1 MPKTNGAAAF
11 LHLLVDEGVTH
22 LFGNPGTTELPIM
35 AALPG
40 FPQLQYI
47 LGLQEAVV
55 VAMADAYARASGRLA
70 AVNLHV
76 APGLGNAMGALYG
89 AHFAGAPIIVTAG
102 QQDQGHGLL
111 EPILSGNLVQMAQPV
126 CKWSVE
132 VTRTV
137 DLPRV
142 LRRAAKIA
150 LSPPTGPVFIS
161 LPADVLAGEADVDF
175 GTRVRVDSRNRPATQ
190 ALEQL
195 AAMLMAAN
203 NPVMIVGQE
212 VSARDAFAE
221 AAALAELAGIA
232 VYQQTMPSS
241 AQFAS
246 EHPAHLGPLGRNQK
260 RVRAALEPYDFIFC
274 AGADLLRMSLAS
286 DIDPLPPGIPV
297 AHLSERAWELGKNYR
312 TDLALLGD
320 VKESLAALLQ
330 LVRARIAVQP
340 VFAAR
345 AAQRLAAIRERNW
358 SSRRDRAAIEV
369 QAAAATVPIDPR
381 YFAYRFAQAL
391 PRDAVVVEEAAT
403 TMESLLGFIAM
414 RDRAGYFGLSSGALG
429 FGIPWAVGVSL
440 ALPGRPVAAAIGDGS
455 AMYALPALWT
465 AANLKLP
472 ITFVIVNNR
481 GYRVLKERLAPWEG
495 RQVFTGM
502 NLHEPAI
509 DFVGLAQSLG
519 VPSVRVTAPGD
530 LDAALRAGFA
540 RGTPNLIEVRVADGY
555 GN

>member
-1 MPKTNGAAAF
+1 MAKINGAAA
-11 LHLLVDEGVTH
+11 LLQLLVDEGVTH

-40 FPQLQYI
+40 FPQLKYV

-55 VAMADAYARASGRLA
+55 VAMADAYARASGRLTA
-70 AVNLHV
+70 ANLHV

-89 AHFAGAPIIVTAG
+89 ANFAGAPIIVTAG

-126 CKWSVE
+126 CKWAVE

-142 LRRAAKIA
+142 LRRAAKVA

-161 LPADVLAGEADVDF
+161 LPSDVLAAQAEIEF
-175 GTRVRVDSRNRPATQ
+175 GTRVRVDSRNRPSAQ

-195 AAMLMAAN
+195 AAMLMAAH

-232 VYQQTMPSS
+232 VYQQTMPSC
-241 AQFAS
+241 AQFES

-286 DIDPLPPGIPV
+286 DVDPLPPGMAV

-320 VKESLAALLQ
+320 VKESLAALLPV
-330 LVRARIAVQP
+330 LRARIAADAG
-340 VFAAR
+340 FAAR
-345 AAQRLAAIRERNW
+345 AAQRLAALGERNW
-358 SSRRDRAAIEV
+358 SRRRAQAVVEA
-369 QAAAATVPIDPR
+369 QAAAVASPIDPR
-381 YFAYRFAQAL
+381 YFAWRFAEAL

-403 TMESLLGFIAM
+403 TMEALLSFIRM

-429 FGIPWAVGVSL
+429 FGIPWAVGASL
-440 ALPGRPVAAAIGDGS
+440 ALPSRPVAAAIGDGS

-465 AANLKLP
+465 AAHLQLP

-481 GYRVLKERLAPWEG
+481 GYRVLKERLPPWEG
-495 RQVFTGM
+495 RQIFTGM

-509 DFVGLAQSLG
+509 DFAGLAQSLG
-519 VPSVRVTAPGD
+519 LSAVRVSAPGE
-530 LDAALRAGFA
+530 LDGVLRAGFVS
-540 RGTPNLIEVRVADGY
+540 GKPNLIEVRVADGY